1 MQARKVAVIT
11 VHGVADQ
18 KAGETG
24 KSVVALLVASS
35 PKGVV
40 YTASGSDTFTLSV
53 SPLGFDPD
61 TPPRT
66 DATPKGED
74 RPAMKAF
81 VQSARSDYQRRG
93 WKAPDSMDGAMA
105 SLRAAPKDAP
115 PDRGI
120 AVTGYLLR
128 KHIDNGGK
136 REPYETTR
144 TRLQRSDGAAAATVD
159 VFEMYWA
166 DLSRLATAMPRI
178 VAELFTLI
186 FRLSKLGRDTV
197 DEARMALRGGP
208 QGKAQGFCWWLAASL
223 QIVLDWLFVNGL
235 ALLVLQLALLATM
248 LLGLGLVSQSMA
260 KLPDVHT
267 YVAWAVAG
275 AGALWLAYRA
285 SAIDWS
291 LALGPLALLGI
302 GVLALFWST
311 LQPWVTLLVLLG
323 AVTLLGNSGLRVA
336 DDRFP
341 FVRYMGLG
349 LWSALLLLMVG
360 HALHDMCAHAA
371 VNATN
376 ANHATDVVQMGKRA
390 ALFGTDATL
399 LAIKW
404 MWIVIGGLL
413 VGWLVVGWI
422 AAATRGHES
431 RASIATGRLG
441 LTASLGAFLIMMMA
455 VWALLSFTLGGITS
469 DVDYEPVFFDAPK
482 PPVAQPA
489 SQAASAASAVAAC
502 PPAPCPAA
510 SAPQSTG
517 TAFLQHRYERSTLT
531 FSVLA
536 TVYTFLL
543 LFLIGM
549 YVPSVLAELKLLA
562 GRTRDAFQKN
572 LQRRTPE
579 DAAPGAWAE
588 KAEERAAGSQHLGR
602 WLTHGYRSLDGVVHL
617 VTAAA
622 VVLGLLVVL
631 SFLDVMAFRYEAA
644 AIEISQWL
652 LKPLVISAAGV
663 TATLI
668 VLGGLLS
675 KYLPAVRGPLDIALD
690 VDNHFREFPRS
701 NIPRARIFARY
712 AALLRHVQAAG
723 YDHIVIVSH
732 SQGTVISAEL
742 LRYLSSR
749 DGRPPGDGDAPR
761 LDGAALAP
769 VRLFTLGCPLRQL
782 YAARFPTLYRWVI
795 TRHGA
800 VSGPRAADIG
810 VERWLNAFSSGDY
823 VGRWLW
829 SDHDPDDG
837 ASKDDTTRD
846 VVGHP
851 MADTVDARAFG
862 RADAYAPFHPVPP
875 NEAKLARAVELE
887 VCLGLGAHT
896 HYFEPEQTRVA
907 WLIDFL
913 IRADAPPAGAAPGL
927 PIAAGPS
934 GFDTPP
940 VAT

>member
-1 MQARKVAVIT
+1 MQARKVAVIA

-18 KAGETG
+18 RAGETA
-24 KSVVALLVASS
+24 KSVVDLLVASS

-40 YTASGSDTFTLSV
+40 YTAGDSDTFTLPV
-53 SPLGFDPD
+53 IPLGFDPD
-61 TPPRT
+61 IPPRT

-74 RPAMKAF
+74 RPPIKAF
-81 VQSARSDYQRRG
+81 AQSGRSDFQRRG
-93 WKAPDSMDGAMA
+93 EKAPNSLKGAMV
-105 SLRAAPKDAP
+105 SLRSEPKETP

-120 AVTGYLLR
+120 AVTDYLLR

-136 REPYETTR
+136 RESYQSTR
-144 TRLQRSDGAAAATVD
+144 TPLLRSNGATSATVD

-166 DLSRLATAMPRI
+166 DLSRLATAMPRV

-197 DEARMALRGGP
+197 DEARMALRSGP
-208 QGKAQGFCWWLAASL
+208 QGRKQGLFWWLAASL

-235 ALLVLQLALLATM
+235 ALLVLQLALLAAV

-260 KLPDVHT
+260 KLPDLHT
-267 YVAWAVAG
+267 YASVAVAV
-275 AGALWLAYRA
+275 AGALWLAYRS
-285 SAIDWS
+285 SAINGW
-291 LALGPLALLGI
+291 LAFGPLAMLGV
-302 GVLALFWST
+302 GVLALFWPP
-311 LQPWVTLLVLLG
+311 LRPGVTLLVLLG
-323 AVTLLGNSGLRVA
+323 VATLLGNSGLRVA

-341 FVRYMGLG
+341 FVRHMGLG
-349 LWSALLLLMVG
+349 LWSVLVLLMAG
-360 HALHDMCAHAA
+360 HLLQDIRTGP
-371 VNATN
+371 ATE
-376 ANHATDVVQMGKRA
+376 VVQMGKRA

-399 LAIKW
+399 FAIKW
-404 MWIVIGGLL
+404 VWIIVGCTL
-413 VGWLVVGWI
+413 VAWLVVGWI
-422 AAATRGHES
+422 AAAARGYES
-431 RASIATGRLG
+431 RASIATGRFG
-441 LTASLGAFLIMMMA
+441 LTASMGAFLIMMMA
-455 VWALLSFTLGGITS
+455 VWALLSLTLGGITS
-469 DVDYEPVFFDAPK
+469 DVDYKPVFFEAP
-482 PPVAQPA
+482 QPA
-489 SQAASAASAVAAC
+489 SPAAAAASAVPAC

-517 TAFLQHRYERSTLT
+517 TAFLQDRYKRSTLT
-531 FSVLA
+531 FSLLA
-536 TVYTFLL
+536 AVYTVLL

-572 LQRRTPE
+572 LQQRRTPAN
-579 DAAPGAWAE
+579 AAPDE
-588 KAEERAAGSQHLGR
+588 AGSKHLGR
-602 WLTHGYRSLDGVVHL
+602 WLTRGYRSLDGVVHA
-617 VTAAA
+617 VTVAA
-622 VVLGLLVVL
+622 VLLGLLVVL
-631 SFLDVMAFRYEAA
+631 SFLDVKVFRYEDA
-644 AIEISQWL
+644 AIEVSQWL

-663 TATLI
+663 TAALI
-668 VLGGLLS
+668 ALGGLLS

-742 LRYLSSR
+742 LRYLSSQ
-749 DGRPPGDGDAPR
+749 DGRPPGDGDAPM
-761 LDGAALAP
+761 LGGAALGP

-837 ASKDDTTRD
+837 TPKDDSTRD

-875 NEAKLARAVELE
+875 DEAKLARAVELE

-896 HYFEPEQTRVA
+896 HYFEPEQTQVA
-907 WLIDFL
+907 WMIDFL
-913 IRADAPPAGAAPGL
+913 IRTDAPPPGAVHGQPVV
-927 PIAAGPS
+927 AGPS
-934 GFDTPP
+934 GFDAAP
-940 VAT
+940 AA